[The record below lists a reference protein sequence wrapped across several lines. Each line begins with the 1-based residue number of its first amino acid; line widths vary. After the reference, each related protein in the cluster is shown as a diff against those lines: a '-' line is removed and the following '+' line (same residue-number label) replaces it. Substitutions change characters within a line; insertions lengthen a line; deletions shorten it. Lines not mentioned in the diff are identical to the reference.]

1 MLIGQSWRDAVAVI
15 GGTPGGNG
23 LLISGNKGA
32 WRGKVKLKQQTG
44 RTHAAGGARLST
56 HTQAVSSRD
65 TQFVLQ
71 RRRSLE
77 EQTAPEEFLGKIKP
91 MR

>member
-56 HTQAVSSRD
+56 HTQTVCL
-65 TQFVLQ
+65 LQ
-71 RRRSLE
+71 RHTVAAGGHTVWRNKRHLRSSW
-77 EQTAPEEFLGKIKP
+77 AK
-91 MR
+91 